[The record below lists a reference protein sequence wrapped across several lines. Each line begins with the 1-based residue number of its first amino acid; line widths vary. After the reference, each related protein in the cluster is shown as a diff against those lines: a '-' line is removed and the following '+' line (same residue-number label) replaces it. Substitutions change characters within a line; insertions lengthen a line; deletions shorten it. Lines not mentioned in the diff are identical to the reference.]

1 MPKNKID
8 IPARLREAVRHYWRT
23 RSSQGDK
30 QGASGAKDAGQRS
43 SVTGGKQMDGFAQ
56 LLADLLV
63 EEGIA
68 QSTIFF
74 DNKGKRTIPG
84 FYRPTKDWDLVA
96 VADKQLWIAVELKS
110 QVGPSF
116 GNNYNNRV
124 EEGLGNAADIR
135 TAHAKQ
141 TFGTAKPFVGYF
153 LLLEDCAECHGPV
166 RATETHFPI
175 RPEFRDKA
183 YGAGGKPLSLSYARR
198 YEMFCR
204 KVALENV
211 YDAAAFMLAARKDAE
226 KGLYREPAFDLA
238 FTKLVAGILGKA
250 HEYLTTRKLERR

>member
-1 MPKNKID
+1 MPKSKID
-8 IPARLREAVRHYWRT
+8 IPARLREAVKHYWRT

-30 QGASGAKDAGQRS
+30 QGAPGAKDAGQRS
-43 SVTGGKQMDGFAQ
+43 SVTGGKQMDGFAR
-56 LLADLLV
+56 LVADLLA

-68 QSTIFF
+68 QSSIFF

-84 FYRPTKDWDLVA
+84 FYRPTKDWDLVV
-96 VADKQLWIAVELKS
+96 VADTQLWIAVELKS

-124 EEGLGNAADIR
+124 EEGLGNAVDIR

-141 TFGTAKPFVGYF
+141 TFGTVKPFVGYL
-153 LLLEDCAECHGPV
+153 LLLEDRAECHGPV

-175 RPEFRDKA
+175 RTELRDIT
-183 YGAGGKPLSLSYARR
+183 YMAGSKPMSLSYARR

-204 KVALENV
+204 KVVLENV
-211 YDAAAFMLAARKDAE
+211 YDAAAFMLAAKRDAHR
-226 KGLYREPAFDLA
+226 GLYNEPAPDLA

-250 HEYLTTRKLERR
+250 HEYLTTKRLEGR